1 MSTDPWSA
9 ALIEQNR
16 RWLTAY
22 FHIGTGNRTVAEDLV
37 QDTFHAALANHAS
50 FDPSRPLGAWLRGIA
65 RHRLLKYYRTTSRQ
79 PLFVDAT
86 MLDELDDEGAL
97 AEEQQVDP
105 GRQPP
110 RLRALRDCIAGLTE
124 RVRQMLEWR
133 YQQAVPSK
141 DIAERLAMKTTA
153 VDMALSR
160 ARRAL
165 EACLHRRL
173 GGAVDD

>member
-1 MSTDPWSA
+1 MSEDPWSA

-22 FHIGTGNRTVAEDLV
+22 FHVGTGNRTVAEDLE

-79 PLFVDAT
+79 PLFVDAD
-86 MLDELDDEGAL
+86 MLDELDNEGAVV
-97 AEEQQVDP
+97 EKQQVDP
-105 GRQPP
+105 GRNPP
-110 RLRALRDCIAGLTE
+110 RLRALRDCIASMTE

-133 YQQAVPSK
+133 YQEAVSSK
-141 DIAERLAMKTTA
+141 DIAERLTMKATA

-165 EACLHRRL
+165 ESCMQRRL
-173 GGAVDD
+173 GGVIDE